1 LHEAQKSIETGL
13 EVVAV
18 WKAVAEVSTLTIAV
32 VEGPAVDKRCH
43 CWEGVACRSM
53 MRLEMVKRLVME
65 VGPGAQTVPKAV
77 SVKVSYSIPCYWLA
91 VECHCA
97 L

>member
-1 LHEAQKSIETGL
+1 MRPRRVKTGL

-18 WKAVAEVSTLTIAV
+18 WKAVAEVSTLTMA
-32 VEGPAVDKRCH
+32 
-43 CWEGVACRSM
+43 
-53 MRLEMVKRLVME
+53 MVKRLVME
-65 VGPGAQTVPKAV
+65 VGPGVQTVPKAV
-77 SVKVSYSIPCYWLA
+77 SVKVSDSIPCYWLA